1 MFKFGEDCQN
11 KIKEIN
17 ELRKVRAPLQNQL
30 DTLQN
35 EIQTL
40 TVQKKPI
47 SSEQQKE
54 VDRLEK
60 ELAKLPKY
68 PHFSDLHNYHEYDS
82 LNVKIV
88 QVLIVVAL
96 DYRVY
101 LDNQIKFNV
110 KNIFFFMF
118 SLF

>member
-1 MFKFGEDCQN
+1 MFKFGEHCQE

-17 ELRKVRAPLQNQL
+17 DLRKVRAPLQTQL

-35 EIQTL
+35 DINSLTL
-40 TVQKKPI
+40 QKKPI

-54 VDRLEK
+54 QERLQN
-60 ELAKLPKY
+60 ELSKLPKY
-68 PHFSDLHNYHEYDS
+68 PHFSELNNYHEYDS

-101 LDNQIKFNV
+101 LDNQIKINV
-110 KNIFFFMF
+110 TIFFTF